1 MIVQKLLNL
10 GWKAGEYFYENEPD
24 FYLRRVFEISKSK
37 ELENYT
43 SYVPKPD
50 EKIFLAYE
58 LFPNRQ
64 TAHWCLWG
72 DSDNPADAPWDFDD
86 YETVLEL
93 ALQDRLF
100 TYPE

>member
-1 MIVQKLLNL
+1 MIQKLIDL
-10 GWKAGEYFYENEPD
+10 GWTPREYYLLNEKD
-24 FYLRRVFEISKSK
+24 FYLRKVFEISRSK
-37 ELENYT
+37 ELEDYT

-50 EKIFLAYE
+50 EKIFVAYE

-64 TAHWCLWG
+64 TAHWCIWR
-72 DSDNPADAPWDFDD
+72 DSDNPAEAPWDFDD
-86 YETVLEL
+86 YEEVVDL